1 MAYTRDRMADLGKMA
16 PDFEMIDMSES
27 TFFEDF
33 LVQISEIKNHILNLE
48 KKVILIEQLQSKLL
62 SSVRDNLREQKNLD
76 NMTNSFVIEIKKH
89 NDKLQE
95 LYKLVRQDKTEK
107 RQVMDN
113 HISITSA
120 NLKKVLHQYQEIRD
134 NYSKQQKQAFSRQCQ
149 LIDPTVN
156 QDQIDNILSTGISA
170 GELFQ
175 MKKLKLSEQD
185 LADIKERHNSIF
197 ALEKDMT
204 ELHEVFVQLAILV
217 EQQDEKID
225 NIDTSIDIGANQV
238 VQATRYLG
246 DARRIQSSVQKKKL
260 MIGCCLIVMLAIIA
274 LVLLSVIG
282 HFF

>member
-1 MAYTRDRMADLGKMA
+1 MAYMRDRLADLGKIA
-16 PDFEMIDMSES
+16 PDSEMIDMGES

-33 LVQISEIKNHILNLE
+33 LVQISEIKNHISNLE
-48 KKVILIEQLQSKLL
+48 KKVITIEQLQSKLL
-62 SSVRDNLREQKNLD
+62 SLIRDNPREQKNLD
-76 NMTNSFVIEIKKH
+76 NMTSSFVIEIKKH

-95 LYKLVRQDKTEK
+95 LHKQVRQDKTDK

-134 NYSKQQKQAFSRQCQ
+134 NYSKQQKQAFSRRCQ
-149 LIDPTVN
+149 IIDPTVD
-156 QDQIDNILSTGISA
+156 QDQIDKILSTGISST
-170 GELFQ
+170 ELFQ

-185 LADIKERHNSIF
+185 LADIKARHDSIF

-217 EQQDEKID
+217 EQQGEKID
-225 NIDTSIDIGANQV
+225 TIETSIDIGAHQV
-238 VQATRYLG
+238 IQATRYLG
-246 DARRIQSSVQKKKL
+246 DARRIQSSMQKKKL
-260 MIGCCLIVMLAIIA
+260 MIACCLIVILVIIA

-282 HFF
+282 HVF